1 MTRWQRGAAVGL
13 AAACLISAL
22 LASWLHSRDDF
33 RLPSRLSIADP
44 VADLSAGFERTAV
57 LEEAAG
63 DPVRPGVIQPG
74 EPLRGDGPRVSLVAP
89 PRSRIHFALDVPRGA
104 VLRFAVG
111 VEGAKARR
119 TGLSGVV
126 FAVSVDGRRS
136 YRRVVNP
143 AAHRDQRWFD
153 EAIPLT
159 AATGGH
165 VD

>member
-22 LASWLHSRDDF
+22 LAWWRHSRDDF

-89 PRSRIHFALDVPRGA
+89 AAPRAEGHDPALGEK
-104 VLRFAVG
+104 LRALG
-111 VEGAKARR
+111 Y
-119 TGLSGVV
+119 
-126 FAVSVDGRRS
+126 VD
-136 YRRVVNP
+136 
-143 AAHRDQRWFD
+143 
-153 EAIPLT
+153 
-159 AATGGH
+159 
-165 VD
+165 